1 MQKRIYLGKKS
12 SLPEFPNNFKLDTI
26 ENKTL
31 EDYLIRITVPEF
43 TSICPVTSQPDFAV
57 IIIDYSPKKKL
68 VESKSLKLYMN
79 SFRNIGIFHEEV
91 TCKIGQY
98 LHKSLKPKWIR
109 ISGFF
114 APRGGIPIDIFWQK
128 GKANKSIFVP
138 PINAKEINKLNR
150 YI

>member
-57 IIIDYSPKKKL
+57 IIIDYSPKK
-68 VESKSLKLYMN
+68 N
-79 SFRNIGIFHEEV
+79 
-91 TCKIGQY
+91 
-98 LHKSLKPKWIR
+98 
-109 ISGFF
+109 
-114 APRGGIPIDIFWQK
+114 
-128 GKANKSIFVP
+128 
-138 PINAKEINKLNR
+138 
-150 YI
+150 